1 MVSYDCR
8 ANDGQSTIGD
18 ALPTASLTFC
28 PIIMRFLLRTFVA
41 VVIASFHIGAQA
53 ADAVRMATAT
63 PGGSFSAFGQA
74 LKEALAEVDSTLQIE
89 LLATRGSAENLP
101 MLEAGTIDLAMVE
114 GTLLHQHLSSTQGKP
129 FAPKVLTA
137 MFPTPGMFVVRADSA
152 FRSVADL
159 RGHKVVFGAAGSG
172 FVVLARYVL
181 DGLGLDQQTDF
192 NAVLLKAAKD
202 GPPMVLNGDPAALW
216 GGGLGWP
223 AFDAVARGPV
233 GARFIGLTADEVE
246 QVRAK
251 HSFLRPMEVSAGAYA
266 GQSEAAQ
273 TVGSWSWLMTRADL
287 PEATVVR
294 LARAIDRAQTG
305 LLRRFAAAEAHA
317 RATLAALPAAVEL
330 HEGVSR
336 YHREV
341 GRSP

>member
-1 MVSYDCR
+1 MPCGWPRRLREEVSRPSARPLRRRLLRWIRRFRSSCSPPVAVRRTCPCWKPAPSILRWWKGRYFTSISPRHKASRLHRRCLPPCFLPRECLWFGLILLFGRWLTCVDTRWCL
-8 ANDGQSTIGD
+8 
-18 ALPTASLTFC
+18 ALPA
-28 PIIMRFLLRTFVA
+28 R
-41 VVIASFHIGAQA
+41 
-53 ADAVRMATAT
+53 
-63 PGGSFSAFGQA
+63 A
-74 LKEALAEVDSTLQIE
+74 LSYWRDMSST
-89 LLATRGSAENLP
+89 
-101 MLEAGTIDLAMVE
+101 DLASISRP
-114 GTLLHQHLSSTQGKP
+114 TSTP
-129 FAPKVLTA
+129 FCL
-137 MFPTPGMFVVRADSA
+137 
-152 FRSVADL
+152 
-159 RGHKVVFGAAGSG
+159 
-172 FVVLARYVL
+172 
-181 DGLGLDQQTDF
+181 
-192 NAVLLKAAKD
+192 AAKD